1 MSPRARDPV
10 SRDGSSFQLQ
20 SDTRVS
26 VGDLCPLTSDRPVR
40 SKTGRKLELIMDSGA
55 FRSVIPADVAVDY
68 PLLPFEGEPPRIGRT
83 ASGEEL
89 IPDGRR
95 ILTCGFQDGSDK
107 TLDFLVMQKVTK
119 PLGSISQMV
128 ARGCRVVF
136 DSEKH
141 GGSFLEHRASKQR
154 HRILAKG
161 GIFVL
166 PLTIR
171 RPAAGFP
178 RQADRP

>member
-1 MSPRARDPV
+1 
-10 SRDGSSFQLQ
+10 
-20 SDTRVS
+20 
-26 VGDLCPLTSDRPVR
+26 
-40 SKTGRKLELIMDSGA
+40 MDSGA
-55 FRSVIPADVAVDY
+55 FRSVIPADLATDY
-68 PLLPFEGEPPRIGRT
+68 PLLPFDGEPPRVGRT

-89 IPDGRR
+89 VPDGRR
-95 ILTCGFQDGSDK
+95 ILTCGFQEGSDK

-136 DSEKH
+136 DSEER
-141 GGSFLEHRASKQR
+141 GGSSLEHRASKQR
-154 HRILAKG
+154 HRIQAKG

-171 RPAAGFP
+171 QPKAGFP